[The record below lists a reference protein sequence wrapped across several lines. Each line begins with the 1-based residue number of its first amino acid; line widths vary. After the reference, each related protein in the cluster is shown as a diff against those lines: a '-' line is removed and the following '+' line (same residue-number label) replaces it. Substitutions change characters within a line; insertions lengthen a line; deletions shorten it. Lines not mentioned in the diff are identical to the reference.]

1 MEIKRFRPAIG
12 KMFWAICIPTVALLA
27 AATALSVVSLAAFL
41 IIRFT
46 DLLTVYFLITSLF
59 GYVELRENSV
69 FIKFGFVM
77 KKEIPYDKI
86 RGITKERKFY
96 SDSMNSLKNT
106 LEHVNIKYNTF
117 DLVSVSVTDN
127 DALIRELKAR
137 RLNNT

>member
-41 IIRFT
+41 IILFT